1 MQAIGT
7 RLKDKVVIVT
17 GGTSGIGAAI
27 ARLVVREGGKVLV
40 TGIVE
45 AEGKALVAELG
56 ANSALSIADLVDP
69 ASPKK
74 IVADCLA
81 AFGRIDSLVN
91 CAATFDQSNIET
103 LDYENYLR
111 LMQINLNAPLFL
123 IQACFPELK
132 KNKGAVLNIG
142 SVNAHAGEANLL
154 AYSMSKG
161 AMVTMTRNLGNA
173 NGVHG
178 VRINQINPGWI
189 LTEREKV
196 MKVQQGMKEG
206 WWEHLP
212 KSDAPFGKMSTPEQ
226 LAAGCIYWIS
236 DESIPFTATVL
247 DLEQFSFIGRNPEK
261 N

>member
-1 MQAIGT
+1 M
-7 RLKDKVVIVT
+7 RLKDKVVIIT
-17 GGTSGIGAAI
+17 GGTSGIGAAL
-27 ARLVVREGGKVLV
+27 ARVVVREGGKVLI

-45 AEGKALVAELG
+45 SEGKALVAELG
-56 ANSALSIADLVDP
+56 SNASLSIADLLDP
-69 ASPKK
+69 NSPKK
-74 IVADCLA
+74 IAADCVA

-91 CAATFDQSNIET
+91 CAAMFDQSNVEN
-103 LDYENYLR
+103 LDYENYLKM
-111 LMQINLNAPLFL
+111 MQVNLHAPLFL

-173 NGVHG
+173 NGVKG
-178 VRINQINPGWI
+178 VRVNQINPGWI
-189 LTEREKV
+189 LTDREKK
-196 MKVQQGMKEG
+196 MKVEQGMPDG
-206 WWEHLP
+206 WWNNLP
-212 KSDAPFGKMSTPEQ
+212 KSDVPFGTMSTPEQ
-226 LAAGCIYWIS
+226 LAEGCLYWIS

-247 DLEQFSFIGRNPEK
+247 DLEQFTFIGRNPEK

>member
-1 MQAIGT
+1 M

-27 ARLVVREGGKVLV
+27 SRAVVREGGKVLI

-45 AEGKALVAELG
+45 SEGKALVAELG
-56 ANSALSIADLVDP
+56 AAAALSIADLADP

-74 IVADCLA
+74 IAAACVA

-91 CAATFDQSNIET
+91 CAAIFDSSNVEN
-103 LDYENYLR
+103 LKYEDYLR
-111 LMQINLNAPLFL
+111 LMQINLNAPLFM
-123 IQACFPELK
+123 IQACMPELK

-173 NGVHG
+173 LGVQG
-178 VRINQINPGWI
+178 VRVNQINPGWI
-189 LTEREKV
+189 LTEREKQ
-196 MKVQQGMKEG
+196 MKIDQGLGDK
-206 WWEHLP
+206 WWERLP
-212 KSDAPFGKMSTPEQ
+212 KADAPFGKMSTPEQ
-226 LAAGCIYWIS
+226 LAAGCIYWIG
-236 DESIPFTATVL
+236 DESIPFTSTVL
-247 DLEQFSFIGRNPEK
+247 DLEQFTFIGRNPEK

>member
-1 MQAIGT
+1 M
-7 RLKDKVVIVT
+7 RMKDKVVIVT

-27 ARLVVREGGKVLV
+27 SRAVVNEGGKVLI

-45 AEGKALVAELG
+45 SEGKDLLAELG
-56 ANSALSIADLVDP
+56 ASASLCIADLADP

-74 IVADCLA
+74 IADACIA

-91 CAATFDQSNIET
+91 CAAIFDQSNIENIT
-103 LDYENYLR
+103 YENYVR
-111 LMQINLNAPLFL
+111 MMQINLNAPLFL
-123 IQACFPELK
+123 IQACFAELK

-178 VRINQINPGWI
+178 VRFNQINPGWI
-189 LTEREKV
+189 LTEREKK
-196 MKVQQGMKEG
+196 MKIEQGMSDG
-206 WWEHLP
+206 WWDRLP
-212 KSDAPFGKMSTPEQ
+212 KSDVPFGKMSTPEQ

>member
-1 MQAIGT
+1 M

-27 ARLVVREGGKVLV
+27 SRAVVKEGGKVLI

-56 ANSALSIADLVDP
+56 SAAALSIADLVDP

-91 CAATFDQSNIET
+91 CAAIFDQSNIKT
-103 LDYENYLR
+103 LTYENFQKM
-111 LMQINLNAPLFL
+111 MQVNLTAPLFL

-132 KNKGAVLNIG
+132 KSKGAVLNIG

-154 AYSMSKG
+154 AYSTSKG
-161 AMVTMTRNLGNA
+161 AMVTMTRNLANA
-173 NGVHG
+173 NGVNG

-189 LTEREKV
+189 LTDREKK
-196 MKVQQGMKEG
+196 MKVEQGMPDG
-206 WWEHLP
+206 WWKTLP
-212 KSDAPFGKMSTPEQ
+212 KSDVPFGTMSTPEQ

-247 DLEQFSFIGRNPEK
+247 DLEQFTFIGRNPEK